1 MIALTAAPDP
11 QPTSA
16 ETTPIG
22 VDSGI
27 DCACSWRVMFAE
39 RKLSNGELL
48 MMNFSRRDALKFSA
62 GLTLTAAAGSF
73 SCAEV
78 AKAGPIEIP
87 TIDKLNVRVVVDSA
101 SDIFFKPQDV
111 SGVRTEPG
119 RPTDPKRPL
128 HSEWGL
134 SLYLEPQRGNERKNF
149 LLDFGWTPEAI
160 NGNMELLK
168 LDPSKIDALIMSHG
182 HFDHWGGL
190 LGFLERHRKDLP
202 VDLTMYAGGEDNF
215 CPRYVKMGAG
225 GDLADFGTLDRRDI
239 VKQNVKVV
247 LCEAPA
253 VIGGQAFTTGKI
265 TRSSIEKVLPN
276 SLVGFQLK
284 DGAGCNASHYLPAE
298 MEGKI
303 VPDEHIHEHATCFNL
318 KDKGLIVISSCGHV
332 GIVNSVRQAMAV
344 SGIDKVHAI
353 MGGFH
358 LGPAPADYLTKV
370 VTEIA
375 NLNPDVVIPMHCSG
389 LNFTQEAQRQMPGK
403 VLTTTT
409 GTRITFGI

>member
-1 MIALTAAPDP
+1 MI
-11 QPTSA
+11 
-16 ETTPIG
+16 
-22 VDSGI
+22 
-27 DCACSWRVMFAE
+27 
-39 RKLSNGELL
+39 
-48 MMNFSRRDALKFSA
+48 NFSRRDALKFSA
-62 GLTLTAAAGSF
+62 GLTLTAATGSF
-73 SCAEV
+73 SCWEV
-78 AKAGPIEIP
+78 AKAGPIETP
-87 TIDKLNVRVVVDSA
+87 TIDKLNVRVLVDSA

-134 SLYLEPQRGNERKNF
+134 SLYLEPQRGNERKTF
-149 LLDFGWTPEAI
+149 LLDFAWTPEAI
-160 NGNMELLK
+160 NGNMELLR

-239 VKQNVKVV
+239 VKQTVKVV
-247 LCEAPA
+247 LCEAPV

-284 DGAGCNASHYLPAE
+284 DGTGCNASHYLPAE

-370 VTEIA
+370 VAEIA